1 MKKVLIILG
10 ILASVT
16 AFSEGNKVEVRVGGD
31 IMPQFSVD
39 GPEKDAEFS
48 YELGVEYRREV
59 MPNFEIGGGIAYQDH
74 GKLQKYTQ
82 SEYGMNVESTIDL
95 YDSVPLYLT
104 ARYNFKNATEVTP
117 YVKASL
123 GYSFNVNDGDQ
134 KIKISDPRT
143 GATITDDDLLRSFDV
158 DNGWYYAVG
167 AGAEYKGFT
176 VDLAYQV
183 NTADVH
189 GTYWDGDSAGSGNA
203 DYSRMTLGLGYNFG
217 F

>member
-16 AFSEGNKVEVRVGGD
+16 AFSEGNNVEVRVGGD

-82 SEYGMNVESTIDL
+82 S
-95 YDSVPLYLT
+95 
-104 ARYNFKNATEVTP
+104 
-117 YVKASL
+117 
-123 GYSFNVNDGDQ
+123 
-134 KIKISDPRT
+134 
-143 GATITDDDLLRSFDV
+143 
-158 DNGWYYAVG
+158 
-167 AGAEYKGFT
+167 
-176 VDLAYQV
+176 
-183 NTADVH
+183 
-189 GTYWDGDSAGSGNA
+189 
-203 DYSRMTLGLGYNFG
+203 
-217 F
+217 